1 MSAALA
7 LMFPLITGSGPMDE
21 ALRATEAPPTLRA
34 AFTVE
39 LSSPKA
45 VRIYE
50 FDPRLDPDARWRLV
64 SAQGEDGALDE
75 AGAAWGAELAP
86 DGRLFP
92 DDLRASLGQIVE
104 AQDLGAAWRVRFDH
118 IPSANDTELD
128 AWAVSQ
134 LRAEAWLEPLDDTFL
149 RLDYTLPASVRGPDG
164 GRLTRFEQSY
174 LLEREPA
181 WGLSYVSQYSL
192 SFEAKAAFKT
202 VRRDYRA
209 TITEA
214 TFFFASSSAEQ
225 QFVEFRQSEAKMAV
239 AAR

>member
-7 LMFPLITGSGPMDE
+7 LLFPLMTGSGPMDQ

-39 LSSPKA
+39 LSSTKA
-45 VRIYE
+45 VRVYT
-50 FDPRLDPDARWRLV
+50 FDPRLAPDARWRLV

-104 AQDLGAAWRVRFDH
+104 AQDLGSAWRVRFDH
-118 IPSANDTELD
+118 MPSDNDTELD
-128 AWAVSQ
+128 TWAVGQ
-134 LRAEAWLEPLDDTFL
+134 LQAVAWLEPMNGAFL
-149 RLDYTLPASVRGPDG
+149 RLDYTLPAPVRGPDG

-174 LLEREPA
+174 LLEREPE
-181 WGLSYVSQYSL
+181 WGMTYVSQYSL

-202 VRRDYRA
+202 IRRDYRA
-209 TITEA
+209 NVTEA
-214 TFFFASSSAEQ
+214 TFFFSSRGAETE
-225 QFVEFRQSEAKMAV
+225 FVEVQQGGSDIAV